1 MQHDRK
7 TNLKL
12 ALLQIICSRFFFK
25 IMYNISWRKDFEKK
39 RNLNPANIIILI
51 LKENLTDM
59 RFQYFWKFPRKLR
72 INMLQILL
80 QILFRLKKIIQRK
93 FRKQT
98 KKRPRNRGLF
108 SWKWL
113 GYLDSNQDTRIQSP
127 SLCRWTI
134 SHQLII

>member
-59 RFQYFWKFPRKLR
+59 RFQYF
-72 INMLQILL
+72 
-80 QILFRLKKIIQRK
+80 
-93 FRKQT
+93 
-98 KKRPRNRGLF
+98 
-108 SWKWL
+108 
-113 GYLDSNQDTRIQSP
+113 
-127 SLCRWTI
+127 
-134 SHQLII
+134 